1 MKTLNLTNLNC
12 EDKSCQIVT
21 SSIEKGWNENSSV
34 LFHYIVKKGSK
45 NSLLWKSIW
54 SMNIVL
60 FIDKKMKHQKIIT
73 LLNLWIRGNQF
84 TDQLMP
90 LQLYMCTVL
99 FRRISAHTFWNKVP
113 PNIRSIITLNN
124 FPLQIHIHYRSDAT

>member
-1 MKTLNLTNLNC
+1 MKTLNLTNPNC

-60 FIDKKMKHQKIIT
+60 FIDKKNETSKDYYFTKLVNTRKSVYRSIDAIT
-73 LLNLWIRGNQF
+73 IVYVYSFVSSYQ
-84 TDQLMP
+84 
-90 LQLYMCTVL
+90 
-99 FRRISAHTFWNKVP
+99 SHTFLNKVP

-124 FPLQIHIHYRSDAT
+124 FPLQIHIHYRSDPT

>member
-1 MKTLNLTNLNC
+1 MKTLNLTNPNC

-21 SSIEKGWNENSSV
+21 SSIEKRMKWK
-34 LFHYIVKKGSK
+34 LICIIPLYCKKGSK
-45 NSLLWKSIW
+45 NTLLWKSIW

-60 FIDKKMKHQKIIT
+60 FIDKKNETSKDYYFTKLVNTRKSVYRSIDAIT
-73 LLNLWIRGNQF
+73 IVYVYSFVSSYQ
-84 TDQLMP
+84 
-90 LQLYMCTVL
+90 
-99 FRRISAHTFWNKVP
+99 SHTFWNKVP

>member
-1 MKTLNLTNLNC
+1 MKTLNLTNPNC

-60 FIDKKMKHQKIIT
+60 FIDKKNETSKDYY
-73 LLNLWIRGNQF
+73 F
-84 TDQLMP
+84 TKLVNTRKSV
-90 LQLYMCTVL
+90 Y
-99 FRRISAHTFWNKVP
+99 
-113 PNIRSIITLNN
+113 RSIDAITIVYVYSFVSSCQCPYILE
-124 FPLQIHIHYRSDAT
+124 